1 MVKVI
6 SLKNIH
12 KFAYLKLDPLK
23 KEDIYIVY
31 IETNS
36 KLIANL
42 KAKTKVDQIEI
53 INFYIDD
60 DFKSE
65 GIERIMISNLIHY
78 GKKISLKQFH
88 AKLLKYKK
96 SF

>member
-23 KEDIYIVY
+23 KEDNYIVY
-31 IETNS
+31 IENNS

-42 KAKTKVDQIEI
+42 KTKTKGDQIEI
-53 INFYIDD
+53 IHFYISD

-78 GKKISLKQFH
+78 GKK
-88 AKLLKYKK
+88 
-96 SF
+96 

>member
-78 GKKISLKQFH
+78 GQKK
-88 AKLLKYKK
+88 
-96 SF
+96 

>member
-6 SLKNIH
+6 SLKNLH
-12 KFAYLKLDPLK
+12 KFTYLKLDPFK
-23 KEDIYIVY
+23 KEDICIVY
-31 IETNS
+31 IENNS

-42 KAKTKVDQIEI
+42 KAKTKADQIEI
-53 INFYIDD
+53 IHFYISD

-65 GIERIMISNLIHY
+65 GIERIMISNLIY
-78 GKKISLKQFH
+78 YSKKINLKQFH
-88 AKLLKYKK
+88 VKLLKYKK